1 MSTPSAGADE
11 SPAPQAPDESPVTGE
26 PVVDTRQPGT
36 SADPE
41 AAPGQA
47 VPGQAVPGQAAPG
60 QAVPGEAAVSGPAA
74 GGQPALVVPART
86 PTGPEQPVVVARIPG
101 HGPVYAQVPPPAG
114 AFPGQHPEQYPH
126 YPHHPGQPPNPGPH
140 GHAGFGAPPPPKPAN
155 HEGVV
160 SAVGFVLVLVLG
172 MLAVAV
178 SVDRGSERG
187 AQDGAITFT
196 LPPVQA
202 ITPPPIIATEPP
214 TGRVKAQVGAMMS
227 PECDL
232 PDALLE
238 RAKTRNRA
246 EGRSDSY
253 FASCDYRT
261 LADADTGYRELQVT
275 VGAFDYPDI
284 RDNWFDQEHGRRW
297 DEVRELPGVGERAK
311 VMLRRT
317 DRSGDM
323 VTIKVVS
330 GVRVFEVVYGG
341 TVRDSYLADPI
352 PAAEAEA
359 IAMEVL
365 QAVMAK

>member
-1 MSTPSAGADE
+1 MSTPPARADE
-11 SPAPQAPDESPVTGE
+11 SPAPQSPDENPVTGE
-26 PVVDTRQPGT
+26 QPVT
-36 SADPE
+36 
-41 AAPGQA
+41 AAPAQA
-47 VPGQAVPGQAAPG
+47 
-60 QAVPGEAAVSGPAA
+60 PAA
-74 GGQPALVVPART
+74 
-86 PTGPEQPVVVARIPG
+86 PVVVAQIPG
-101 HGPVYAQVPPPAG
+101 HGPVYAQYPQAPPPVEPHPG
-114 AFPGQHPEQYPH
+114 PYPGQYP
-126 YPHHPGQPPNPGPH
+126 YYPGQPPHQGRPPHPGPH
-140 GHAGFGAPPPPKPAN
+140 GHAPSGFGAPPPPRPADRG
-155 HEGVV
+155 GVV
-160 SAVGFVLVLVLG
+160 AVVGFVLVLVLG

-178 SVDRGSERG
+178 SADRGSERR
-187 AQDGAITFT
+187 ARDEQPITFT

-214 TGRVKAQVGAMMS
+214 TGRVQAQIGARMS

-232 PDALLE
+232 ADALLE

-253 FASCDYRT
+253 FANCDYRT

-284 RDNWFDQEHGRRW
+284 RNDWFDEEYGRRW

-311 VMLRRT
+311 VMLRPT

-330 GVRVFEVVYGG
+330 GVRIYEVVYGG

-365 QAVMAK
+365 QAVMAR